1 MENKTN
7 VLVLGIGQSNFL
19 NALYG
24 EILKRDNTF
33 NFSIDVLAHL
43 PNDNHNETNTVFTE
57 SLNFDKHLSE
67 ISWWKKNWIFCKAI
81 VRVFFLEIFFFELSQ
96 KKSVLKALR
105 FCKRLALKEYI
116 YKNYIST
123 GSFDVL
129 HFHFCTRSNLEYLHF
144 VKKEV
149 KVICSFWGSDLWRVS
164 NIRDNFYVSKALNN
178 ADVIT
183 VQTPEM
189 ALALKAK
196 YGNHLSNKVKDLRF
210 TISVANYEAINF
222 FRNNVQALEEFKL
235 KYQLVEG
242 KLIIQL
248 GHNAFQENNHL
259 KMIEALRSLPKSYK
273 NKMIFILH
281 LSYGRKVQYLADI
294 KNAVIE
300 SPDLEFRILDEFMNP
315 IEISKLRLVT
325 DIMIHA
331 PISDALS
338 GTMTEVLYAGNT
350 VIAGGWLPFGIL
362 RRNEIQFEE
371 FEEFENLVPKLIQTI
386 EKIELNFD
394 KKIGN
399 KKHIESFLFPNRTS
413 ADWIE
418 LLKNL
423 NNE

>member
-1 MENKTN
+1 
-7 VLVLGIGQSNFL
+7 
-19 NALYG
+19 
-24 EILKRDNTF
+24 
-33 NFSIDVLAHL
+33 
-43 PNDNHNETNTVFTE
+43 
-57 SLNFDKHLSE
+57 
-67 ISWWKKNWIFCKAI
+67 

-196 YGNHLSNKVKDLRF
+196 YGN
-210 TISVANYEAINF
+210 